1 MKARSG
7 HENAK
12 KPAPEQFL
20 VWQLGSRSCYSQQ
33 WQGPT
38 ARIDPVT
45 AIVFNSRA
53 KGARFRNRP
62 AAGSERPAEWGVW

>member
-53 KGARFRNRP
+53 NKWRKLVLTPDQPSQTLCPQN
-62 AAGSERPAEWGVW
+62 